1 MKRTFSRAAI
11 VVLVAGLILT
21 ACSSTPK
28 STTASGAGTAAKGK
42 PISVYFLNDQGTSSP
57 VNEPEATESA
67 QAAIDYINDQ
77 LGGVNGRPLS
87 MQTCF
92 LDETSAT
99 TTKCANQAVAAHPD
113 VIVNGLGSL
122 DNIAATIADQAHIPF
137 VVYSG
142 STEEPN
148 AFRFTDDQLGP
159 AVAAAIIA
167 KQHGAS
173 SLTDIELN
181 FPIVTDAVTAAA
193 PAIKGLGIDLRT
205 ETITIDTADQS
216 PQWEAATSQNPGAI
230 VLEQDP
236 ADCVAA
242 ATAKATLGYKG
253 LFIIDADCDTPAVQT
268 AGGTALNGTVIIADQ
283 ASADVS
289 NADVKVYISALA
301 KYSPEVIADG
311 LTLSPN
317 SANSFQ
323 DFMNLYRVLKAVK
336 NPASIDAS
344 TIMSAMKAATNV
356 PVFMGD
362 GATFTCDG
370 KQVPGDPALCSLV
383 QTYSTYNNGNT
394 TYVGSLGSQIV
405 SALKAA
411 S

>member
-1 MKRTFSRAAI
+1 MTRRFSRALI
-11 VVLVAGLILT
+11 GVLVAALT
-21 ACSSTPK
+21 LAACSSSPK
-28 STTASGAGTAAKGK
+28 GGNTNSGNTNGK
-42 PISVYFLNDQGTSSP
+42 PILVYFLNDQGSSSP

-67 QAAIDYINDQ
+67 QAAIDYINND
-77 LGGVNGRPLS
+77 LGGVNGRPFT

-92 LDETSAT
+92 LDETAAT

-113 VIVNGLGSL
+113 VIINGLGSL
-122 DNIAATIADQAHIPF
+122 DNIAATIANQAHIPF
-137 VVYSG
+137 IIYSG

-159 AVAAAIIA
+159 AIAAAIIA
-167 KQHGAS
+167 QEHGKN

-181 FPIVTDAVTAAA
+181 FPIVTDAVKAAQ
-193 PAIKGLGIDLRT
+193 PAIEKLGVQLRT
-205 ETITIDTADQS
+205 ETIAIDTADQS

-242 ATAKATLGYKG
+242 AKAKATLGFSG

-268 AGGTALNGTVIIADQ
+268 AGGKALDGTIIIADQ
-283 ASADVS
+283 ASADVN
-289 NADVKVYISALA
+289 NADVKAYIQALG
-301 KYSPEVIADG
+301 KYAPQVIANS
-311 LTLSPN
+311 LALSPN

-336 NPASIDAS
+336 DPSTIDAA

-362 GATFTCDG
+362 GATFTCNG
-370 KQVPGDPALCSLV
+370 QQVPKNPALCSLV
-383 QTYSTYNNGNT
+383 QTYSTYNNGQT
-394 TYVGSLGSQIV
+394 TYVGSLGTKIV
-405 SALKAA
+405 EALKAA
-411 S
+411 G